1 MKKLVYILCLIS
13 SASFATEI
21 QFGFKSPSF
30 NGVGYS
36 SHVLTIENLEATRK
50 QKIFDDRKSAA
61 EKAASDAK
69 NTNLAKFLNNLESRI
84 YATISQ
90 NIASE
95 LFKDNGNSAYDSPS
109 KYKLPAEHLEI
120 YTRWHKLA
128 STELFGCPN
137 DRIHC
142 KKCLVFGKKCLDLIT
157 KPIGAGN
164 ELVSACLKEFDKLI
178 TDLPEIQIY
187 ISELVAITEYKRQ
200 IFTDIPVNNIY
211 LLTINLPIIDQ
222 VDLSDFHHHLN

>member
-1 MKKLVYILCLIS
+1 MKKLAYILCLVS

-69 NTNLAKFLNNLESRI
+69 NTNLAKFLNNLESLI

-95 LFKDNGNSAYDSPS
+95 LFKDNGNTSGAFDIQGN
-109 KYKLPAEHLEI
+109 HLQ
-120 YTRWHKLA
+120 WVSDG
-128 STELFGCPN
+128 ST
-137 DRIHC
+137 
-142 KKCLVFGKKCLDLIT
+142 IT
-157 KPIGAGN
+157 
-164 ELVSACLKEFDKLI
+164 LRI
-178 TDLPEIQIY
+178 TDPGG
-187 ISELVAITEYKRQ
+187 SVTEVVVPYG
-200 IFTDIPVNNIY
+200 
-211 LLTINLPIIDQ
+211 
-222 VDLSDFHHHLN
+222 SMAW